1 MRRRMRRV
9 RCEVLRRTIYR
20 YLRIFGHPR
29 GQHLSGFGN
38 LVRQDIPEATDTEIL
53 NVLRRMYW
61 TGRITLSKFVRSG
74 PFFNV
79 LGSLIQ
85 GGLFYGYD
93 EWDDSEDFFRGEFI
107 VGLA

>member
-1 MRRRMRRV
+1 MRRRVRRE
-9 RCEVLRRTIYR
+9 RLRRAIYR

-38 LVRQDIPEATDTEIL
+38 LVRQDIPDATDEEIL
-53 NVLRRMYW
+53 HVLQRMYW
-61 TGRITLSKFVRSG
+61 TGRVTLSKFVRRG
-74 PFFNV
+74 PFFRIIGMFV
-79 LGSLIQ
+79 Q

-93 EWDDSEDFFRGEFI
+93 EWDDGEDFFRGEFI